1 MSGASARAVSK
12 LATNWMAV
20 RTIGWGEI
28 AAKLDR
34 DSIVPI
40 YRQIYEHLRE
50 QILAGVLPESTRLP
64 PERTLAQLLNVN
76 RSTIVHSYRELAADG
91 LIEQRVG
98 SGSRV
103 ASPLPVASTERH
115 TSVPWWV
122 TLPSWRVGEFPAIL
136 GELAASP
143 EALSDGHRRIA
154 FVQGVPPATPSP
166 LPDLSAS
173 FARVGG
179 NVDFVLSYGNSEGY
193 VPLRAAIARRM
204 QKRGCA
210 VQERD
215 VLILTGSTQG
225 ITLVAQSLAEPG
237 DEIIVEAPTYPGA
250 LQIFQIAG
258 LRAIPV
264 AIDDEGMR
272 VDHVEAILRTRR
284 PRFIYTM
291 PSLHN
296 PTGATMNEDR
306 RERLVTLAQR
316 SGLPIVED
324 DPYGELAT
332 AAREPLA
339 AKNAEY
345 VVYISSFSKTIA
357 PSLRLGWLTAPRT
370 IFERLLLRKQSIDMA
385 SSMYMQ
391 AGVHDYLEGPY
402 DEHLIALREE
412 LALRRTI
419 ADEAVARHW
428 PRTIRVWPAHGGF
441 YLWATTPRE
450 IRARALLDE
459 SERHGASFLFGEAF
473 FPGSGGDHSFR
484 LALTPVARDEI
495 AEGIRR
501 IGAAL
506 GE

>member
-1 MSGASARAVSK
+1 MRH
-12 LATNWMAV
+12 
-20 RTIGWGEI
+20 IGWPDI
-28 AAKLDR
+28 AARLDR
-34 DSIVPI
+34 ESIVPI

-50 QILAGVLPESTRLP
+50 QILTGALPESTRLP
-64 PERTLAQLLNVN
+64 PERTLATVLGVN
-76 RSTIVHSYRELAADG
+76 RSTIVHAYRELVADG

-103 ASPLPVASTERH
+103 ASPLPIAAADRQIA
-115 TSVPWWV
+115 VPWWV
-122 TLPSWRVGEFPAIL
+122 TLPPWRVGEFPAIL

-143 EALSDGHRRIA
+143 DALTNGHRRIA
-154 FVQGVPPATPSP
+154 FVQGTPPVEPSP
-166 LPDLSAS
+166 LADLAES
-173 FARVGG
+173 FTRVGG
-179 NVDFVLSYGNSEGY
+179 NEDFVLSYGDSEGY
-193 VPLRAAIARRM
+193 APLRSAIAQRM

-210 VQERD
+210 IETRD

-225 ITLVAQSLAEPG
+225 ITLVAQSLAEAG

-264 AIDDEGMR
+264 AVDDEGMR

-296 PTGATMNEDR
+296 PTGVTMNEDR
-306 RERLVTLAQR
+306 RERLVTLAKR
-316 SGLPIVED
+316 AGVPIVED

-332 AAREPLA
+332 VAKAPLV
-339 AKNAEY
+339 AKSSEY

-391 AGVHDYLEGPY
+391 AGVRDYLEGPY
-402 DEHLIALREE
+402 DDHLGGLRQE
-412 LALRRTI
+412 LAERRAL
-419 ADEAVARHW
+419 ADAAVAQYW
-428 PRTIRVWPAHGGF
+428 PRSVRVWPAHGGF

-450 IRARALLDE
+450 VRARALLDAA
-459 SERHGASFLFGEAF
+459 ERHGASFLFGEAF
-473 FPGSGGDHSFR
+473 FPSSGGDHSLR
-484 LALTPVARDEI
+484 LALTPVRRDEI
-495 AEGIRR
+495 SEGIKR

-506 GE
+506 AA